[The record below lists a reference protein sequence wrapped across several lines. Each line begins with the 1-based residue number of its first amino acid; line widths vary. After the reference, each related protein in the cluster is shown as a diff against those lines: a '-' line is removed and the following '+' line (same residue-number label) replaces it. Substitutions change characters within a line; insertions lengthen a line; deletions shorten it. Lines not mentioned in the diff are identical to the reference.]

1 MKQLLNIPSPRGL
14 VKQRKRSVSSF
25 FLRTNWPTCDRILQH
40 IQRWKTPFSFKS
52 RTVTTDEIS
61 GESKYVAKKGGLLS
75 KACVRDECFL
85 KIFVPAKKE
94 KIATADYF
102 QVICR

>member
-1 MKQLLNIPSPRGL
+1 MKQFLNIPSPRGL

-52 RTVTTDEIS
+52 RTVTRYL
-61 GESKYVAKKGGLLS
+61 ESQNTWQKKVGS
-75 KACVRDECFL
+75 YQK
-85 KIFVPAKKE
+85 PALVMNV
-94 KIATADYF
+94 F
-102 QVICR
+102 